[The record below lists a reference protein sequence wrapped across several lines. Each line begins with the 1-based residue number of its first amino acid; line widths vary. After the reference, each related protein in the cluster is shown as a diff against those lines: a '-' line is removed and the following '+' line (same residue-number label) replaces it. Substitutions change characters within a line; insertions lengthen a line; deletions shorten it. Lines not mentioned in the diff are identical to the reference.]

1 MQVNAEGQTL
11 IVQQNTRC
19 LPRRSRVVHCTIST
33 RQSYCQTQYWYTER
47 QDWHLVEILCPFRIP
62 SNP

>member
-19 LPRRSRVVHCTIST
+19 LPRRTRVVHCTIST
-33 RQSYCQTQYWYTER
+33 RQSYCQTQNIGTLN
-47 QDWHLVEILCPFRIP
+47 DKTGTL
-62 SNP
+62 